1 MPLSA
6 QATLREFFEA
16 FYLPVVLER
25 PQGRNLEGY
34 RRAIDLWERLTENPP
49 LGAIAAT
56 TLAAYKAAL
65 AGHKF
70 KGRVLHENT
79 QRKHIC
85 HVQWILDRA
94 GPRSR
99 SARDAAGLLTEV
111 PWTRPPRAR
120 RIAYRAHALPG
131 QIAGVYR
138 VADQAR
144 FPRVAGVEA
153 GDLWRALIAVA
164 SCTALR
170 IGQLT
175 EAPMSALLLDKALLL
190 LPASICRKSRTEEPH
205 PLHPLAVR
213 ELLKI
218 RGRRELLFPFYGVG
232 SHAKTTIY
240 KELHRLQRLAGVESF
255 GFHDIR
261 RSTITALSAVSPAA
275 AQLAAGHSSYKT
287 TQIYQGIGLLS
298 DAVAALP
305 LMDQL
310 EFESAAPFVQRRLF

>member
-1 MPLSA
+1 MPSVRS
-6 QATLREFFEA
+6 TLREFFES

-34 RRAIDLWERLTENPP
+34 RRALDLWERLTTNPA
-49 LGAIAAT
+49 LEEISAT
-56 TLAAYKAAL
+56 VLAQFKASL
-65 AGHKF
+65 ASHKWR
-70 KGRVLHENT
+70 GRGLHENT
-79 QRKHIC
+79 QRKHLC

-99 SARDAAGLLTEV
+99 NARDAAGLLTEV
-111 PWTRPPRAR
+111 PWTRPPRPR
-120 RIAYRAHALPG
+120 RVPYRPHALPE

-144 FPRVAGVEA
+144 FPLVAGVES
-153 GDLWRALIAVA
+153 GDLWRALISTA

-170 IGQLT
+170 IGQLV
-175 EAPMSALLLDKALLL
+175 EAPMDSLLLDKSLLI
-190 LPASICRKSRTEEPH
+190 LPAGICRKSRTEEPH

-213 ELLKI
+213 ELLKV
-218 RGRRELLFPFYGVG
+218 RGRRELLFPFYGEG
-232 SHAKTTIY
+232 THSKTTIY
-240 KELHRLQRLAGVESF
+240 NELHRLQELAGVERF

-261 RSTITALSAVSPAA
+261 RGTITALSAVSPAA

-298 DAVAALP
+298 DAVATLP
-305 LMDQL
+305 LMEQL
-310 EFESAAPFVQRRLF
+310 ESEASPVVQRRLPF